1 MSAAMYL
8 TASDVYPYFR
18 PSECRLRVYLK
29 ARCETEDKP
38 SPYEAVILRLGER
51 HEAAHLASLGAIL
64 DLRNGA
70 LAERVE
76 ATRRAILDGKP
87 SILYHGV
94 LTRAGSILGRTC
106 EIVGE
111 PDFIFVSE
119 PPTRVVIRD
128 CKMAKRINDDDHPE
142 ILRQLELYGWLFE
155 DVTTAAAFKLEVLRG
170 DDQLVDIPYN
180 GGGKALAALAKVLVA
195 RLLDS
200 EPYEPVGWTRCGH
213 CGFHSR
219 CWTRAEEHRDV
230 ALVVDIDRS
239 LALTLHDQNVNGIDE
254 LLQTFDEATLAAL
267 KRPWGTKQ
275 QKVGARAAT
284 ILRNA
289 RSLATNSE
297 TLLQPPAVRQ
307 YANYAMFDCEGL
319 PPQLD
324 ELDKVYLW
332 GLQVF
337 GRNGGPYRGA
347 TGGFGPDGDQ
357 QAWEAFLKFAAEIL
371 NAYGDIPFVHWHHY
385 ERVKIDGYV
394 DRFGSSEIATRV
406 KNNLIDLL
414 PITRKSIVLPLS
426 SYSLKVVERYVGFK
440 RQLEEYG
447 GDWAMAKYIEAT
459 ETKDEV
465 TRATLMNKILDY
477 NREDLEATWAV
488 LQWLNTKTPN
498 A

>member
-1 MSAAMYL
+1 MDL

-29 ARCETEDKP
+29 ARCEAEDKP

-51 HEAAHLASLGAIL
+51 HEAAHLVSLGAIL
-64 DLRNGA
+64 DLRSGS

-94 LTRAGSILGRTC
+94 LTRAGSILGQMC

-119 PPTRVVIRD
+119 PPTPVVIRD
-128 CKMAKRINDDDHPE
+128 CKMAKRINEGDHPE

-155 DVTTAAAFKLEVLRG
+155 GITTAGAFKLEVLRG
-170 DDQLVDIPYN
+170 DAQLVDIPYD
-180 GGGKALAALAKVLVA
+180 GGAKALAALARVVEA
-195 RLLDS
+195 RLLDR

-213 CGFHSR
+213 CSFRSR
-219 CWTRAEEHRDV
+219 CWTRAEEHHDL
-230 ALVVDIDRS
+230 ALVVDLDRS
-239 LALTLHDQNVNGIDE
+239 LALTLHDQNVNSIDE
-254 LLQTFDEATLAAL
+254 LLHTFDEAALAAV

-297 TLLQPPAVRQ
+297 TLLQPPDVPH
-307 YANYAMFDCEGL
+307 YPNYAMFDCEGL

-337 GRNGGPYRGA
+337 GENTGAYRGA
-347 TGGFGPDGDQ
+347 TGGFGPDGDR
-357 QAWEAFLKFAAEIL
+357 QAWEEFLKSAGEIL
-371 NAYGDIPFVHWHHY
+371 DAYGDIPFVHWHHY
-385 ERVKIDGYV
+385 ERVKIDGYI
-394 DRFGSSEIATRV
+394 DRFGSSKIATRV
-406 KNNLIDLL
+406 KNSLLDLL
-414 PITRKSIVLPLS
+414 PIARKSIVLPLS
-426 SYSLKVVERYVGFK
+426 SYSLKIVEQYVGFK

-459 ETKDEV
+459 ETNDEA
-465 TRATLMNKILDY
+465 TRVTLMNQILDY

-488 LQWLNTKTPN
+488 LQWLNMKITL